1 MRGRWAVAVA
11 VTAVLAASCGDDS
24 DRAGDDDETTA
35 TASAQTIE
43 VVDLRGQAAAGN
55 YPEVEVRVV
64 DNEFVDGA
72 IRIDPGVTVAWR
84 NDGRVEHN
92 IVAVSDEPDFSVDTD
107 AFGPG
112 SEHEFRFT
120 EPGVYP
126 YYCSLHGTADAGMTG
141 TIVVGDVPA
150 DLASAGP
157 RTVPSGPPQTISVP
171 TDVSTIQEAVDSVP
185 PGSLV
190 LVEPGTYTEAV
201 VITTDR
207 IVLRGLDRDESV
219 LDGGGTLPNGVLV
232 LADGVAIENLT
243 ARNYRVNGFFWNGVN
258 GFRGSYLTA
267 VDNVLYGVYAFDST
281 NGIFEH
287 SYAAGSTDSGF
298 YVGQCEPC
306 DVLVTDVVAENNQQ
320 GFSGANASVRL
331 SIVNSVWRANRAGII
346 LSTLDSEGLA
356 PQHDALVAG
365 NRVDGSGA
373 EAAPRRADGFLDLL
387 YGLGIGVIGGLDD
400 VVTSNRVTASPRA
413 GIAVS
418 PNPAIQANF
427 WPSERN
433 RVTGNAASG
442 AVLYDLALVAV
453 PDAGDNCFS
462 DNDFATSTPSAV
474 EDAVPCDATGTGDVV
489 TGALDLGAYLAMEA
503 PPSPPPRASVVPPQP
518 DMPNARR
525 QPAAPAVDLDVAVDM
540 AAIRLPTI

>member
-11 VTAVLAASCGDDS
+11 ITALLAVSCGDDS
-24 DRAGDDDETTA
+24 DRAGDDDETTETA
-35 TASAQTIE
+35 TAQTID
-43 VVDLRGQAAAGN
+43 VVDRRGQASDSN
-55 YPEVEVRVV
+55 YPEVDVRVI
-64 DNEFVDGA
+64 DNEFVDGE
-72 IRIDPGVTVAWR
+72 IRIDPGVTVAWQ

-92 IVAVSDEPDFSVDTD
+92 IVTVSEEPDFGVDTD

-171 TDVSTIQEAVDSVP
+171 TDVSTIQEAVDSAP

-190 LVEPGTYTEAV
+190 LVEPGTYAEAV

-243 ARNYRVNGFFWNGVN
+243 ARNYRVNGFFWNGVT

-281 NGIFEH
+281 MGIFEH

-298 YVGQCEPC
+298 YVGQCDPC
-306 DVLVTDVVAENNQQ
+306 DTLITDVVAENNQQ
-320 GFSGANASVRL
+320 GFSGANASVGR
-331 SIVNSVWRANRAGII
+331 SC
-346 LSTLDSEGLA
+346 STL
-356 PQHDALVAG
+356 
-365 NRVDGSGA
+365 
-373 EAAPRRADGFLDLL
+373 AAS
-387 YGLGIGVIGGLDD
+387 
-400 VVTSNRVTASPRA
+400 SNTRSIPAAAASASPLSAEMASTRKRSSKSACSRA
-413 GIAVS
+413 E
-418 PNPAIQANF
+418 P
-427 WPSERN
+427 
-433 RVTGNAASG
+433 
-442 AVLYDLALVAV
+442 
-453 PDAGDNCFS
+453 
-462 DNDFATSTPSAV
+462 
-474 EDAVPCDATGTGDVV
+474 
-489 TGALDLGAYLAMEA
+489 
-503 PPSPPPRASVVPPQP
+503 
-518 DMPNARR
+518 
-525 QPAAPAVDLDVAVDM
+525 
-540 AAIRLPTI
+540 